1 MQAKNLSQFNNL
13 SPFELKDQLI
23 AIASSDA
30 DRLMLNAGRGNPN
43 FLATLPRWA
52 FLSLGEF
59 AMLEAERAY
68 SYLDSGFGGLPER
81 DGIVQRFEAYAS
93 HHNEADGVR
102 FLRSAISYVKDQL
115 GLDREAFLFEM
126 VAAFLGCNYPT
137 PPRMLCHTEEIVKA
151 YLAQEMF
158 GRLKSDSSFSV
169 FATEGGTAAM
179 AYIFQSL
186 AANKLIRPGDKIAI
200 ATPIFSPYLEI
211 PLLAEY
217 GLEIVDIRMD
227 SHTDW
232 QLCDEEIA
240 KLQDPAI
247 KIFFLVNPS
256 NPPSSRLSD
265 VVLDKLELFVTSQRP
280 DLIIV
285 TDDVYG
291 TFADDFVSLFA
302 RCPRNTLCV
311 YSFSKFFGATGWRL
325 GTIALHH
332 DNVIDKALQALPE
345 DKKVLL
351 DARYATLTTEPRA
364 LRFIDRL
371 VADSRA
377 VSLNHT
383 AGLSVPQQLQM
394 ALFALNGLMDRL
406 GTYKN
411 AAKQLI
417 RQRYQTLYRNMG
429 VQADHQLND
438 VNYYTLIDLQELGG
452 ILYGAAFESWFVQQ
466 DLGVGFLFRLAEETG
481 VVLLPG
487 KGFEVVDMSARV
499 SLANLTDFEYAAV
512 GKFTRQVLDEY
523 YEDFKKQLD
532 PANLNTG
539 AAKDAGQAAATP
551 VQADFPQFSV
561 PKIPVAP

>member
-1 MQAKNLSQFNNL
+1 MTTQDLKQFSQL

-23 AIASSDA
+23 AMATSDA
-30 DRLMLNAGRGNPN
+30 DRMMLNAGRGNPN

-59 AMLEAERAY
+59 AMLEAERTYA
-68 SYLDSGFGGLPER
+68 YLDSGFGGLPEN
-81 DGIVQRFEAYAS
+81 DGIVQRFESYAT
-93 HHNEADGVR
+93 HHAHSDGVR
-102 FLRSAISYVKDQL
+102 FLRSAMSYVGDQM
-115 GLDREAFLFEM
+115 GLSREAFLFEM

-151 YLAQEMF
+151 YLTQEMF
-158 GRLKSDSSFSV
+158 GALPSDGKFSV

-179 AYIFQSL
+179 TYIFQSL
-186 AANKLIRPGDKIAI
+186 SVNKLFRPGDKIAI

-217 GLEIVDIRMD
+217 GLQVVDIRMD

-232 QLCDEEIA
+232 QLDDAEIA
-240 KLQDPAI
+240 KLLDPTI

-265 VVLDKLELFVTSQRP
+265 AVLDKLAQLVTTKRS
-280 DLIIV
+280 DLLIV

-302 RCPRNTLCV
+302 KCPRNTLCV

-325 GTIALHH
+325 GAIALHD
-332 DNVIDKALQALPE
+332 DNVFDRALAALPE
-345 DKKVLL
+345 DKKSLL
-351 DARYATLTTEPRA
+351 DARYASLTTTPRE

-383 AGLSVPQQLQM
+383 AGLSLPQQLQM

-406 GTYKN
+406 HRYKN
-411 AAKQLI
+411 AAKALI

-429 VQADHQLND
+429 VRADHQLND

-452 ILYGAAFESWFVQQ
+452 TLYGPAFEKWFVQQ

-523 YEDFKKQLD
+523 Y
-532 PANLNTG
+532 
-539 AAKDAGQAAATP
+539 
-551 VQADFPQFSV
+551 ADFTKSALV
-561 PKIPVAP
+561 VASEASTATLANRN